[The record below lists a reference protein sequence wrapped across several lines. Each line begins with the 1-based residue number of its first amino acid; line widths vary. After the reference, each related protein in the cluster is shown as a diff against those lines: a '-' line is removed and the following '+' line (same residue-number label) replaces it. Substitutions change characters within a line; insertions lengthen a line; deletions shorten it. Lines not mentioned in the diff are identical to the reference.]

1 MNCIPNYLMCGVRT
15 LLMAKK
21 NEGKRF
27 EEDFKNSVP
36 ADVFCYRIKDSS
48 NFQQTTKN
56 MCDFIL
62 FKSPYL
68 WLLELK
74 STKANQISTD
84 EKIIK
89 QHQIDSLYEAQIKHT
104 FIKSGFILNY
114 RGRELKTKTVPPET
128 YFIPIE
134 YMREAYY
141 KKKSIHKDL
150 AREIGIE
157 IPYRKKIT
165 RYEYDINFEDFLKK

>member
-1 MNCIPNYLMCGVRT
+1 
-15 LLMAKK
+15 
-21 NEGKRF
+21 
-27 EEDFKNSVP
+27 
-36 ADVFCYRIKDSS
+36 
-48 NFQQTTKN
+48 

-68 WLLELK
+68 FLLELK
-74 STKANQISTD
+74 STKANQFSTD

-89 QHQIDSLYEAQIKHT
+89 QHQVDDLYEAQIKHKN
-104 FIKSGFILNY
+104 IIGGFILNY

-134 YMREAYY
+134 KMREAYY
-141 KKKSIHKDL
+141 KEKSIHKDL

-157 IPYRKKIT
+157 IPYHKKIT
-165 RYEYDINFEDFLKK
+165 RYEYDLNFKDFLKK

>member
-1 MNCIPNYLMCGVRT
+1 
-15 LLMAKK
+15 MAKK

-27 EEDFKNSVP
+27 EEDFRNSVP
-36 ADVFCYRIKDSS
+36 ANVFCYRIKDSS

-56 MCDFIL
+56 MCDFII
-62 FKSPYL
+62 FESPYL

-74 STKANQISTD
+74 STKANQFSTD

-89 QHQIDSLYEAQIKHT
+89 QHQIDSLYEANMNYT

-114 RGRELKTKTVPPET
+114 RGRELKTKTVLPET
-128 YFIPIE
+128 YFIPINK
-134 YMREAYY
+134 MREVYY
-141 KKKSIHKDL
+141 KEKNIHKDL

-165 RYEYDINFEDFLKK
+165 RYEYDINFEDFLNS

>member
-1 MNCIPNYLMCGVRT
+1 
-15 LLMAKK
+15 MAKK
-21 NEGKRF
+21 NEGKKF
-27 EEDFKNSVP
+27 EEDFRNSIK
-36 ADVFCYRIKDSS
+36 DNIFCYRIKDSS
-48 NFQQTTKN
+48 NFQQTTRN
-56 MCDFIL
+56 MCDFII

-68 WLLELK
+68 LLLELK
-74 STKANQISTD
+74 STKQNQFSTD

-89 QHQIDSLYEAQIKHT
+89 QHQVDSLYEAQIKHT
-104 FIKSGFILNY
+104 FVKSGFILNY

-141 KKKSIHKDL
+141 KEKSIHKDL
-150 AREIGIE
+150 AKKIGIE

-165 RYEYDINFEDFLKK
+165 RYEYDISLKDFLKK

>member
-1 MNCIPNYLMCGVRT
+1 MQEMT
-15 LLMAKK
+15 KK

-27 EEDFKNSVP
+27 EEDFRQSIPDNI
-36 ADVFCYRIKDSS
+36 FCYRIKDSS
-48 NFQQTTKN
+48 NFYQTTKN

-68 WLLELK
+68 LLLELK
-74 STKANQISTD
+74 STKSNQFSTD

-89 QHQIDSLYEAQIKHT
+89 QHQVDDLYDVQMKHL
-104 FIKSGFILNY
+104 FVESGFILNY

-128 YFIPIE
+128 YFIPIHE
-134 YMREAYY
+134 MRKVYY
-141 KKKSIHKDL
+141 KEKSIHKDL

-165 RYEYDINFEDFLKK
+165 RYEYDIPFEDITKI

>member
-27 EEDFKNSVP
+27 EEDFRNSVP
-36 ADVFCYRIKDSS
+36 ANVFCYRIKDSS

-56 MCDFIL
+56 MCDFII

-74 STKANQISTD
+74 STKANQFSTD

-128 YFIPIE
+128 YFIPINK
-134 YMREAYY
+134 MREVYY
-141 KKKSIHKDL
+141 KEKSIHKDL
-150 AREIGIE
+150 AKKIGIE

-165 RYEYDINFEDFLKK
+165 RYEYDISLKDFLKK

>member
-1 MNCIPNYLMCGVRT
+1 MCGVRT

-27 EEDFKNSVP
+27 EEDFRNSVP
-36 ADVFCYRIKDSS
+36 ANVFCYRIKDSS

-56 MCDFIL
+56 MCDFII

-74 STKANQISTD
+74 STKANQFSTD

-141 KKKSIHKDL
+141 KEKSIHKDL
-150 AREIGIE
+150 AKKIGLE

-165 RYEYDINFEDFLKK
+165 RYEYDISLKDFLKK